1 MRPSPDAPIN
11 PWRLY
16 VAAGET
22 REERVSRL
30 AECPDEYRDEVRQW
44 VVRFFE
50 EDRKVRGRK

>member
-1 MRPSPDAPIN
+1 MRPSPNAPIN

-30 AECPDEYRDEVRQW
+30 AECPDEYRDEVRAW
-44 VVRFFE
+44 VKRFFE
-50 EDRKVRGRK
+50 DMQRAKR